1 MILTLGHSKEVFQ
14 RNFMDLENNSRSRA
28 LVSSQV
34 IHSLNYRSP
43 IWYILIFI
51 QIDFW
56 KPDSVTQIKPHST
69 VDFRVAAE
77 DADAVEDFLNQ
88 NELQYE

>member
-1 MILTLGHSKEVFQ
+1 
-14 RNFMDLENNSRSRA
+14 MDNLSLKITHWSTA
-28 LVSSQV
+28 IVCLLVI
-34 IHSLNYRSP
+34 IHPLNYRRLVQ
-43 IWYILIFI
+43 YILFLI

-69 VDFRVAAE
+69 VDFRVKAE
-77 DADAVEDFLNQ
+77 DIFTVEDFLKQ

>member
-1 MILTLGHSKEVFQ
+1 M
-14 RNFMDLENNSRSRA
+14 SRA
-28 LVSSQV
+28 IVCFPMI
-34 IHSLNYRSP
+34 IHPLNYSCP
-43 IWYILIFI
+43 IQYTLFFFT

-69 VDFRVAAE
+69 VDFRVKAE
-77 DADAVEDFLNQ
+77 DISTVEDFLEQ

>member
-1 MILTLGHSKEVFQ
+1 MCL
-14 RNFMDLENNSRSRA
+14 
-28 LVSSQV
+28 LV
-34 IHSLNYRSP
+34 IIYPLNYRCP
-43 IWYILIFI
+43 IQYVLFLI

-69 VDFRVAAE
+69 VDFRVKAE
-77 DADAVEDFLNQ
+77 DILAVEDFLEQ